1 MSNKWRSNLQDA
13 ILLDPLVLVH
23 GNCKDVFLVNA
34 DERSRLP
41 STFHQVPA
49 VTMEVMLALELE
61 AAGMDAVVLYD
72 PVSGLRV
79 MRGSMHRTVQQLL
92 SARPN
97 SGASVGAA
105 QRESTPAAGSRDAS
119 APDASGRPG
128 ATSRAA
134 AATPSVTENRSTPA
148 ASAPGGPALP
158 RATAEPPANDAWMVR
173 MDQQYRPIDF
183 LRVVQTQLFANPE
196 VRVGVICQFVDRYL
210 PFSERQDA
218 EDRQLSMIIQKAAM
232 AVWPQAV
239 GPRPNSRLVLLFD
252 VEGQVPQ
259 ELNTLF
265 PFARSV
271 MVPPPAIED
280 REAFFRNFHQLFDAG
295 NEAPVDL
302 ERDPDQRR
310 LAAQLADGLKMQDLF
325 SLATLSHREQLG
337 LTAKQLPQ
345 LLTRFKFGT
354 RENAW
359 ANVST
364 TALQQAKER
373 LTVRVKGQ
381 NDIIDEIIPVLMRA
395 KLGMTDIAGKVTSS
409 KPRGVFFFVGP
420 TGVGKTE
427 LSKAIAEL
435 IFGDENALLR
445 FDMSEY
451 SEEHQQAR
459 FVGAPPG
466 YVGFDQGGQLT
477 NAICEKP
484 FSVVLFDEI
493 EKAHSRILD
502 KFLQILD
509 DGRLT
514 DGMGKTVYFT
524 ESIIIFTSNLG
535 TRRAGPRAPDGSA
548 ALQVPQAQQPAG
560 IADTYEYLRSL
571 SYDELC
577 EHFRGAVKHFFV
589 EVLGRPEILNRIGE
603 ENILVFRFLTD
614 DGAKTEIIEQQIKNM
629 QATLQEQHRVSIV
642 CTPAFRRL
650 LMVHPS
656 GFDRNGARGV
666 RNLLNRYILNR
677 LAPDLLMQGDECR
690 GRTLRIDYEVADEQ
704 IGKQPFDASHLA
716 YEWLDK

>member
-13 ILLDPLVLVH
+13 VLLDPLVLVH

-34 DERSRLP
+34 EERSRLP
-41 STFHQVPA
+41 AHLQQIPA

-79 MRGSMHRTVQQLL
+79 MRGSMHKTVQQLL
-92 SARPN
+92 AARTGASPAGPRPSATNSTNPADGPSGSDSPSRSDAAPGAGASGTAGTRPN
-97 SGASVGAA
+97 
-105 QRESTPAAGSRDAS
+105 
-119 APDASGRPG
+119 
-128 ATSRAA
+128 
-134 AATPSVTENRSTPA
+134 
-148 ASAPGGPALP
+148 GPALP
-158 RATAEPPANDAWMVR
+158 RASVEPPPNDAWMVR
-173 MDQQYRPIDF
+173 MDQQYKPIDF

-210 PFSERQDA
+210 PFSERQDP
-218 EDRQLSMIIQKAAM
+218 EDRQLSMVIQKAAM

-239 GPRPNSRLVLLFD
+239 GPRPSSRLLLLFD

-280 REAFFRNFHQLFDAG
+280 RENFFRNFHQLFDSG

-302 ERDPDQRR
+302 ARDGEQRK
-310 LAAQLADGLKMQDLF
+310 LAAQLSDGLKMHDLF
-325 SLATLSHREQLG
+325 SLATLSHREHLG

-364 TALQQAKER
+364 TALQEAKQR

-381 NDIIDEIIPVLMRA
+381 SEIIDEIVPVLMRA
-395 KLGMTDIAGKVTSS
+395 KLGMTDIAGKANSS

-435 IFGDENALLR
+435 IFGDENSLLR

-459 FVGAPPG
+459 LVGAPPG

-477 NAICEKP
+477 NAISEKP

-493 EKAHSRILD
+493 EKAHGRILD

-535 TRRAGPRAPDGSA
+535 TRRPVARNPDGSA
-548 ALQVPQAQQPAG
+548 ALQAPQAQQPG
-560 IADTYEYLRSL
+560 GTADTYDYLRAL
-571 SYDELC
+571 PYEELC
-577 EHFRGAVKHFFV
+577 DHFRGAVKHFFV

-603 ENILVFRFLTD
+603 ENILVFHFLTD
-614 DGAKTEIIEQQIKNM
+614 DGAKTEIIDQQVQNM
-629 QATLQEQHRVSIV
+629 QSTLQEQHRVSIL
-642 CTPAFRRL
+642 CTPAFKKL
-650 LMVHPS
+650 LMAHPG

-666 RNLLNRYILNR
+666 RNLLNRFILNR
-677 LAPDLLMQGDECR
+677 LAPDLLMDGDKCR
-690 GRTLRIDYEVADEQ
+690 GRTLRIDYEVDDEQ
-704 IGKQPFDASHLA
+704 IDKQPFDAANLA
-716 YEWLDK
+716 YEWLDR